1 MLFDLS
7 LKLLPT
13 QKLWPLFKPFS
24 LQLVV
29 SPFLTF
35 GSSKKKIPMC
45 GRTSALLT
53 MWLWKS
59 STVTWIICKLHWTL
73 PILRWGK
80 SLRLDRKSKS
90 ENLTVYKKIKVL
102 SWAAGNARIA
112 ITGFRMYHLSACN
125 NDNWWTLVFNGFEM
139 LVFNHEKVKILNKNY
154 FSRVLNL
161 RRFDLVL
168 WYSR

>member
-1 MLFDLS
+1 MLFHLS
-7 LKLLPT
+7 LKSLPT

-35 GSSKKKIPMC
+35 GSSKKKIPIC

-73 PILRWGK
+73 PILCWGK
-80 SLRLDRKSKS
+80 SLRLDRKSKN
-90 ENLTVYKKIKVL
+90 ENLTVYNEITVM
-102 SWAAGNARIA
+102 SWAMGNARIA

-125 NDNWWTLVFNGFEM
+125 NDNWWTLILNGFEM
-139 LVFNHEKVKILNKNY
+139 LVFYHEKVKILNKNS

>member
-35 GSSKKKIPMC
+35 GSSKKKIPIC

-73 PILRWGK
+73 PILCWGK

-90 ENLTVYKKIKVL
+90 ENLTVYNEITVM
-102 SWAAGNARIA
+102 SWAMGNARIA

-125 NDNWWTLVFNGFEM
+125 NDNWWTLILNGFEM
-139 LVFNHEKVKILNKNY
+139 LVFNHEKVKILNKNS

>member
-7 LKLLPT
+7 LKSLPT

-35 GSSKKKIPMC
+35 GSSKKKIPIC

-73 PILRWGK
+73 PILCWGK
-80 SLRLDRKSKS
+80 SLRLDRKSKN
-90 ENLTVYKKIKVL
+90 ENLTVYNEITVM
-102 SWAAGNARIA
+102 SWAMGNARIA

-125 NDNWWTLVFNGFEM
+125 NDNWWTLILNGFEM

>member
-35 GSSKKKIPMC
+35 GSSKKKIPIC

-73 PILRWGK
+73 PILCWGK

-90 ENLTVYKKIKVL
+90 ENLTVYNEITVL
-102 SWAAGNARIA
+102 SWAVGNARIA

-125 NDNWWTLVFNGFEM
+125 NDNWWTLILNGFEM

>member
-7 LKLLPT
+7 LKSLPT

-35 GSSKKKIPMC
+35 GSSKKKIPIC

-73 PILRWGK
+73 PILCWGK
-80 SLRLDRKSKS
+80 SLRLDRKSKN
-90 ENLTVYKKIKVL
+90 ENLTVYNEITVM
-102 SWAAGNARIA
+102 SWAMGNARIA

-125 NDNWWTLVFNGFEM
+125 NDNWWTLILNGFEM
-139 LVFNHEKVKILNKNY
+139 LVFNHEKVKILNKNS

>member
-29 SPFLTF
+29 TFLTF
-35 GSSKKKIPMC
+35 GSSKKKIPIC
-45 GRTSALLT
+45 GRTLALLT

-59 STVTWIICKLHWTL
+59 SIVTWIICKLHWTL

-80 SLRLDRKSKS
+80 SLRLDRKGKNK
-90 ENLTVYKKIKVL
+90 NLTVHNEITVL
-102 SWAAGNARIA
+102 SWAVANASIA

-125 NDNWWTLVFNGFEM
+125 NDNWWTLILNGFEM
-139 LVFNHEKVKILNKNY
+139 LDFTMKKSKFWTKILSVG
-154 FSRVLNL
+154 F
-161 RRFDLVL
+161 
-168 WYSR
+168 

>member
-13 QKLWPLFKPFS
+13 QELWPLFKPFS

-35 GSSKKKIPMC
+35 GSSKKKIPIC

-73 PILRWGK
+73 PILCWGK

-90 ENLTVYKKIKVL
+90 ENLTVYNEITVM
-102 SWAAGNARIA
+102 SWAMGNARIA

-125 NDNWWTLVFNGFEM
+125 NDNWWTLILNGFEM
-139 LVFNHEKVKILNKNY
+139 LVFNHEKVKILNKNS

-161 RRFDLVL
+161 IRFDLVL

>member
-29 SPFLTF
+29 TFLTF
-35 GSSKKKIPMC
+35 GSSKKKIPIC

-80 SLRLDRKSKS
+80 SLRLDSKGKNK
-90 ENLTVYKKIKVL
+90 NLTVHNEITVL
-102 SWAAGNARIA
+102 SWAVGNARIA
-112 ITGFRMYHLSACN
+112 ITGFRMYYLSACN
-125 NDNWWTLVFNGFEM
+125 NDNWWTLILNGFEM

-168 WYSR
+168 WYSG

>member
-73 PILRWGK
+73 PIPRWGK

-125 NDNWWTLVFNGFEM
+125 NDNWWTLIFNGFEM

>member
-13 QKLWPLFKPFS
+13 QELWPLFKPFS

-35 GSSKKKIPMC
+35 GSSKKKIPIC
-45 GRTSALLT
+45 GRTLALLM

-59 STVTWIICKLHWTL
+59 SIVTWIICKLHWTL

-80 SLRLDRKSKS
+80 SLRLDRKGKNK
-90 ENLTVYKKIKVL
+90 NLTVHNEITVL
-102 SWAAGNARIA
+102 SWAVANARIA
-112 ITGFRMYHLSACN
+112 ITGFRMHHLSACN
-125 NDNWWTLVFNGFEM
+125 NDNWWTLILNGFEM
-139 LVFNHEKVKILNKNY
+139 LVFYHEKVKILNKNS
-154 FSRVLNL
+154 FSRVLNSI
-161 RRFDLVL
+161 RFDLVL

>member
-29 SPFLTF
+29 SLFLTF
-35 GSSKKKIPMC
+35 GSSKKKIPIC

-59 STVTWIICKLHWTL
+59 STVTWVIYKLHWTL

-80 SLRLDRKSKS
+80 SLRLDRKNKS
-90 ENLTVYKKIKVL
+90 ENLTVYNEITVL
-102 SWAAGNARIA
+102 SWAVGNVRIA

-125 NDNWWTLVFNGFEM
+125 NDNWWTLIFNGFEM

>member
-13 QKLWPLFKPFS
+13 QELWPLFKPFS

-35 GSSKKKIPMC
+35 GSSKKKIPIC

-73 PILRWGK
+73 PILCWGK
-80 SLRLDRKSKS
+80 SLRLDRQSKN
-90 ENLTVYKKIKVL
+90 ENLTVYNEITVM
-102 SWAAGNARIA
+102 SWAMGNARIA

-125 NDNWWTLVFNGFEM
+125 NDNWWTLILNGFEM
-139 LVFNHEKVKILNKNY
+139 LVFNHEKVKILNKNS

>member
-35 GSSKKKIPMC
+35 GSSKKKIPIC

-73 PILRWGK
+73 PILCWGK
-80 SLRLDRKSKS
+80 SLRLDRKSKN
-90 ENLTVYKKIKVL
+90 ENLTVYNEITVM
-102 SWAAGNARIA
+102 SWAMGNARIA

-125 NDNWWTLVFNGFEM
+125 NDNWWTLILNGFEM
-139 LVFNHEKVKILNKNY
+139 LVFNHEKVKILNKNS

>member
-29 SPFLTF
+29 TFLTF
-35 GSSKKKIPMC
+35 GSSKKKIPIC

-90 ENLTVYKKIKVL
+90 ENLTVYKKITVL
-102 SWAAGNARIA
+102 SWAVGNARIA
-112 ITGFRMYHLSACN
+112 ITGFRMYHLSVCN
-125 NDNWWTLVFNGFEM
+125 NDNWWTLIFNGFEM

>member
-13 QKLWPLFKPFS
+13 QELWPLFKPFS

-35 GSSKKKIPMC
+35 GSSKKKIPIC

-73 PILRWGK
+73 PILCWGK
-80 SLRLDRKSKS
+80 SLRLDRKSKN
-90 ENLTVYKKIKVL
+90 ENLTVYNEITVM
-102 SWAAGNARIA
+102 SWAMGNARIA

-125 NDNWWTLVFNGFEM
+125 NDNWWTLILNGFEM
-139 LVFNHEKVKILNKNY
+139 LVFNHEKVKILNKNS

>member
-35 GSSKKKIPMC
+35 GSSKKKIPIC

-73 PILRWGK
+73 PILCWGK

-90 ENLTVYKKIKVL
+90 ENLTVYNEITVL
-102 SWAAGNARIA
+102 SWAMGNARIA

-125 NDNWWTLVFNGFEM
+125 NDNWWTLILNGFEM
-139 LVFNHEKVKILNKNY
+139 LLFNHEKVKILNKNS